1 MRNTGELLR
10 ASVML
15 AVVFSTKMGCVGL
28 LLLKGPLPLL
38 SEGDKFLQKGYSY
51 GTFLRVT
58 YEKAHVS
65 MKMLTSVQLSLEVS
79 HLTVHSTSM
88 VE

>member
-1 MRNTGELLR
+1 
-10 ASVML
+10 
-15 AVVFSTKMGCVGL
+15 MGSVGL
-28 LLLKGPLPLL
+28 LLLKGPLPCLL

-51 GTFLRVT
+51 GTFLRVID
-58 YEKAHVS
+58 EKAHVS

-79 HLTVHSTSM
+79 HPTVHSMSM